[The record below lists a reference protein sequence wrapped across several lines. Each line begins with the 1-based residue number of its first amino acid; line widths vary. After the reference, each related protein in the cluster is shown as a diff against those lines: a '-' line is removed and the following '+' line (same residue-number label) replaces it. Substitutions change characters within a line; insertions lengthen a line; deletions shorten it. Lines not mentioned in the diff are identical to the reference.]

1 MVTLKPQLYTYS
13 LVRQIPDWVINSD
26 KEGVAEKREYS
37 LTWKGPISNAG
48 SVISKY
54 RHIT

>member
-37 LTWKGPISNAG
+37 LTWKGPLSNAG
-48 SVISKY
+48 RVIS
-54 RHIT
+54 